1 MHIIRKV
8 AFHLLKT
15 LDYIWNS
22 KRCVHTDLKPENLLV
37 FDPDSIEEIN
47 QYDLLPIQFWE
58 NPFVNEDSWRQ
69 NLAWANKDEVFLYP
83 RNLRTTVVDF
93 GGMAIED
100 EEEFTGLV
108 NTRQYRSP
116 EVTL

>member
-47 QYDLLPIQFWE
+47 EYDLLPIQF
-58 NPFVNEDSWRQ
+58 
-69 NLAWANKDEVFLYP
+69 
-83 RNLRTTVVDF
+83 
-93 GGMAIED
+93 
-100 EEEFTGLV
+100 
-108 NTRQYRSP
+108 
-116 EVTL
+116 